1 MSKEKRRVPKLR
13 FPGFTEDWEQRK
25 LSDILVERNE
35 QQVETNE
42 YPLMSFVQGHGV
54 IPKGERYDRSF
65 LVLDQ
70 SKKYKRTELGDFI
83 YSSNNLETG
92 SIGINKTGKAVISP
106 VYSIFYGVSIGDSQ
120 FIGIMSLLPR
130 FITKMIRFRQGVV
143 YGQWRIHEKDFLDI
157 SILIPSEAERT
168 KITKLILSIEELI
181 TLHQRKLDNLKLK
194 KKALLQKL
202 FPKNGERYPELRFP
216 GFTDAWEQ
224 RKLGDVA
231 IITGGGTPSTNV
243 PEYWNGD
250 IDWYSPVEIG
260 KNRYVSKSTRK
271 ITKLGLEKSSA
282 KLLPIGTVLFTSRAG
297 IGNTAILQAEG
308 CTNQGFQSI
317 TPDSKELD
325 TYFLYTMTPRLKR
338 YGEVTGAG
346 STFVEVSGKQMEKM
360 SLVLPSLEE
369 QKQIGR
375 FFRTIDDSI
384 TLHQRKL
391 EKLKLNKSALLQKL
405 FPQKGC
411 TIPDVRFKGFTDA
424 WEQRKLNDFGI
435 ATGGTSIESEFVDGG
450 TYKVINIGSYSEE
463 SVYNDQGLRVN
474 KTDKTKS
481 RILNKYD
488 LTMILN
494 DKTASGNIIGR
505 VLLIDQDNTYVYN
518 QRTERIEVD
527 TKDFLPMFLYH
538 MLNAPE
544 QRKYIV
550 KASQGNTQIY
560 VNWSTISNI
569 DYMIPQL
576 LLEQEKIAN
585 LFSLINK
592 DITLHQRKL
601 DCLISIKKGLLQQL
615 FV

>member
-1 MSKEKRRVPKLR
+1 MMNTNKKTPKLR
-13 FPGFTEDWEQRK
+13 FKGFTDDWEQRK
-25 LSDILVERNE
+25 LNDFGIATGGTSIESEFVDGGTYKVINIGSYSEESVYNDQGLRVNKTDKTKSRILN
-35 QQVETNE
+35 
-42 YPLMSFVQGHGV
+42 
-54 IPKGERYDRSF
+54 KYDLTMILNDKTASGNIIGR
-65 LVLDQ
+65 VLLIDQ
-70 SKKYKRTELGDFI
+70 DNTYVYNQRTERIDVDTKNFLPMFLYHMLNAPEQRKYIVKASQGNTQI
-83 YSSNNLETG
+83 YVNWSTISNIDYMIPQLLLEQEKIANLF
-92 SIGINKTGKAVISP
+92 SLINK
-106 VYSIFYGVSIGDSQ
+106 D
-120 FIGIMSLLPR
+120 
-130 FITKMIRFRQGVV
+130 
-143 YGQWRIHEKDFLDI
+143 
-157 SILIPSEAERT
+157 
-168 KITKLILSIEELI
+168 I
-181 TLHQRKLDNLKLK
+181 TLHQRKLEKLKLNK
-194 KKALLQKL
+194 SALLQKL
-202 FPKNGERYPELRFP
+202 FPQKGCTIPDVRFK

-391 EKLKLNKSALLQKL
+391 
-405 FPQKGC
+405 
-411 TIPDVRFKGFTDA
+411 
-424 WEQRKLNDFGI
+424 
-435 ATGGTSIESEFVDGG
+435 
-450 TYKVINIGSYSEE
+450 
-463 SVYNDQGLRVN
+463 
-474 KTDKTKS
+474 
-481 RILNKYD
+481 
-488 LTMILN
+488 
-494 DKTASGNIIGR
+494 
-505 VLLIDQDNTYVYN
+505 
-518 QRTERIEVD
+518 
-527 TKDFLPMFLYH
+527 
-538 MLNAPE
+538 
-544 QRKYIV
+544 
-550 KASQGNTQIY
+550 
-560 VNWSTISNI
+560 
-569 DYMIPQL
+569 
-576 LLEQEKIAN
+576 
-585 LFSLINK
+585 
-592 DITLHQRKL
+592 